1 MYAFNCVSF
10 EKLWAGKLLRFQWQ
24 TKRDLAFN
32 SYGPGLSL
40 ISPWHCKKRNMYVNV
55 NKKMKANSK

>member
-10 EKLWAGKLLRFQWQ
+10 EKLWAGKLLRFRWQ

-32 SYGPGLSL
+32 FYGPGFSL
-40 ISPWHCKKRNMYVNV
+40 IPPL
-55 NKKMKANSK
+55 AL